1 MIPAHLNLS
10 HMSKVAKRLSSMGM
24 LVSTIWT
31 LNSDFC
37 KPFLKNT
44 QQYNIHFICPGLTFN
59 MNMIFGRHH
68 HHPNHSSSPSALIM
82 FTQEPLTL
90 ESGESP
96 WFPLLSSLRDIWPS
110 SCVFVNIYKENK
122 EFIRDDLFYF
132 FLTNF
137 APKVENKLFKR
148 GKAEKESEFFSILL
162 HNFQCWQ
169 MDYNLQCI
177 QIAKSIQFEIFF
189 HLSTLL

>member
-1 MIPAHLNLS
+1 
-10 HMSKVAKRLSSMGM
+10 
-24 LVSTIWT
+24 
-31 LNSDFC
+31 
-37 KPFLKNT
+37 
-44 QQYNIHFICPGLTFN
+44 
-59 MNMIFGRHH
+59 MNMIFGRH

-122 EFIRDDLFYF
+122 EFIRNDLSYF

-137 APKVENKLFKR
+137 APKVENKLFKS
-148 GKAEKESEFFSILL
+148 GKDEKESELFLQSFCTSSNAGEWITICNAFKLSNQSSLKYCFIYLL
-162 HNFQCWQ
+162 
-169 MDYNLQCI
+169 
-177 QIAKSIQFEIFF
+177 
-189 HLSTLL
+189 

>member
-1 MIPAHLNLS
+1 
-10 HMSKVAKRLSSMGM
+10 
-24 LVSTIWT
+24 
-31 LNSDFC
+31 
-37 KPFLKNT
+37 
-44 QQYNIHFICPGLTFN
+44 
-59 MNMIFGRHH
+59 MNMIFGRH

-110 SCVFVNIYKENK
+110 SCVFVSIYKENK
-122 EFIRDDLFYF
+122 EFIRNDLFYF

-148 GKAEKESEFFSILL
+148 GKDEKESEFFQSFCTNCNAGKGITIYNAFKLSNQSSLKYCFIYLL
-162 HNFQCWQ
+162 
-169 MDYNLQCI
+169 
-177 QIAKSIQFEIFF
+177 
-189 HLSTLL
+189 